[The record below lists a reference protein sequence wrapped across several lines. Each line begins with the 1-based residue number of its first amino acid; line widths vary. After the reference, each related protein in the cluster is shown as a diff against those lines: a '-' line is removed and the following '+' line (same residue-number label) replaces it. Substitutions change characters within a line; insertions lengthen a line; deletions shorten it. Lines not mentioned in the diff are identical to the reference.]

1 MFKLSKKKGFTLIE
15 VLSSITL
22 FAVLFM
28 IILSMQLSVSRLERY
43 NKQLANYSVFMEELK
58 NVMIYNSTYNEIMKL
73 NLEHRYYISKENI
86 DFEKVREKGFMK
98 LFVETKPLEEPYLAL
113 NVEEGKVLK
122 INLKLYT
129 RFINN
134 TKIMECEF
142 YKGKYKK

>member
-58 NVMIYNSTYNEIMKL
+58 NVMMYNSTYNEIMKL

-86 DFEKVREKGFMK
+86 DFEKVREKGFTK

-122 INLKLYT
+122 IKLKLYT

>member
-43 NKQLANYSVFMEELK
+43 NKQLTNYSVFMEELK
-58 NVMIYNSTYNEIMKL
+58 NVMMYNSTYNEIMKL

-86 DFEKVREKGFMK
+86 DFEKVREKGFTK